1 MYKVC
6 VKAQNRKS
14 DSYVVSYCLFYRQAH
29 AELQLLL
36 HLREGGLMHS

>member
-6 VKAQNRKS
+6 VKAQKRKS
-14 DSYVVSYCLFYRQAH
+14 DTYFVTRCLFYRQAH